1 MDIKIANRYKLGRKL
16 GSGSFGDIYL
26 ATDLTTNEEVAVK
39 LEHTKAQTDNISKS
53 LKSTIIFLLL
63 LDNIS
68 LLVECWLPTADEA
81 PATARGVQILQ
92 GECRASFFQLVTW
105 SLQMRHS
112 GLTKEEIT
120 LDKTKSRITDDEV
133 DKIFWPCC
141 HR

>member
-63 LDNIS
+63 LDNTYKFVGGM
-68 LLVECWLPTADEA
+68 LTPY
-81 PATARGVQILQ
+81 
-92 GECRASFFQLVTW
+92 CRRSTRNCTW
-105 SLQMRHS
+105 SANSTR
-112 GLTKEEIT
+112 
-120 LDKTKSRITDDEV
+120 
-133 DKIFWPCC
+133 
-141 HR
+141 